1 MHSINSRATFG
12 FIYTL
17 LFLHGAVI
25 AFRPAHVCSQLS
37 LSKHDLQLT
46 LSPLYASN
54 FPSNKYSSE
63 RRKKLGL
70 GDEADEEY
78 DLDKALDQNTDPLIT
93 KLIAGSLIVTLLSL
107 VYVGLVQPAMN
118 PVEGVCN
125 PLLTQGRC

>member
-1 MHSINSRATFG
+1 MG
-12 FIYTL
+12 FV
-17 LFLHGAVI
+17 HGVVI
-25 AFRPAHVCSQLS
+25 AFRPAHVYSQLS
-37 LSKHDLQLT
+37 LSNHDLQLT

-54 FPSNKYSSE
+54 LPSNKYSSE

-118 PVEGVCN
+118 PVEGLCN